1 MAANPRAV
9 AEYATAAVLSM
20 GTAGTGSPTLDALF
34 DSMTPA
40 VATTSSSGVVSKMA
54 ADLRHLCSGAGAD
67 SPVQAADTWQQD
79 SGQRLVG
86 LVRQLAAAAVLTRQR
101 AFVGTMESALQSLKR
116 MAPAGGRPA
125 AEGLLSLGEQGA
137 LVQHILL
144 CPAAGERT
152 LPGAEDLEKGAVDS
166 LLQECS
172 PGRLLSALQPLCVEY
187 CSACAG
193 AAEGESGMVHARLL
207 PLWLPQQVPGF
218 FLNFLEYHS
227 SGLRS
232 EQEHFVSAVLIVKRA
247 LVVIVQRAFLNGL
260 GENSWCCAGAGKLPG

>member
-1 MAANPRAV
+1 MLEAAVAANPRAV

-20 GTAGTGSPTLDALF
+20 GTAGTGSLTLDALF

-40 VATTSSSGVVSKMA
+40 VATTSSSGVVSEMA
-54 ADLRHLCSGAGAD
+54 ADLRHLCSGAEAD
-67 SPVQAADTWQQD
+67 SPVQAADTWQQE
-79 SGQRLVG
+79 SGQRLAG

-101 AFVGTMESALQSLKR
+101 AFVGSLESALQSLKR

-152 LPGAEDLEKGAVDS
+152 LPGAKDLEKGADNA

-172 PGRLLSALQPLCVEY
+172 PGRLLSALQPLCVDY

-193 AAEGESGMVHARLL
+193 AAEGESGMVHAGLL

-218 FLNFLEYHS
+218 FLNFVEYHL

-232 EQEHFVSAVLIVKRA
+232 EQEHFVFSCGDREEGLSGDRA
-247 LVVIVQRAFLNGL
+247 EGL
-260 GENSWCCAGAGKLPG
+260 YERLG